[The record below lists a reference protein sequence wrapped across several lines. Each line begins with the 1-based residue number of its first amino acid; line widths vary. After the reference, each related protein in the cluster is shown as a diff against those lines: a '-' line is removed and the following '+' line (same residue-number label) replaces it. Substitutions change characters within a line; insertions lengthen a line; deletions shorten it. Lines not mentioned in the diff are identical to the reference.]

1 MYRFQTSPQRIPG
14 KKLWVSLLLFLFL
27 ILLFTLGTSSLSENT
42 VRRQKESL
50 TQALNRDITYC
61 YATTGRYPETLEA
74 IKKDYGLIYDD
85 SLFFVDYRT
94 QAHDLT
100 QASRRA
106 GDVAELITAST
117 SPDDMKNLLEDAY
130 SDAVNIASENF
141 TIFYDSDFIP
151 CSQETAVWQLSGTW
165 NLNGQLL
172 DVQLDVT
179 KLTSG
184 VEADVFYQLPVRH
197 HLQRRNGS

>member
-1 MYRFQTSPQRIPG
+1 MKRKPTANPS
-14 KKLWVSLLLFLFL
+14 SLFLLEL
-27 ILLFTLGTSSLSENT
+27 IF
-42 VRRQKESL
+42 
-50 TQALNRDITYC
+50 
-61 YATTGRYPETLEA
+61 A
-74 IKKDYGLIYDD
+74 I
-85 SLFFVDYRT
+85 LFFSVTSAVCVQVFVKSHTLST

-117 SPDDMKNLLEDAY
+117 SPDDMKNLL
-130 SDAVNIASENF
+130 DAVNIASENF

>member
-1 MYRFQTSPQRIPG
+1 MKRKPTANPS
-14 KKLWVSLLLFLFL
+14 SLFLLEL
-27 ILLFTLGTSSLSENT
+27 IF
-42 VRRQKESL
+42 
-50 TQALNRDITYC
+50 
-61 YATTGRYPETLEA
+61 A
-74 IKKDYGLIYDD
+74 I
-85 SLFFVDYRT
+85 LFFSVASAVCVQIFVKSHTLST
-94 QAHDLT
+94 QAHDH
-100 QASRRA
+100 
-106 GDVAELITAST
+106 
-117 SPDDMKNLLEDAY
+117 MKNLLEDAY

>member
-1 MYRFQTSPQRIPG
+1 MKRKPTANPSG
-14 KKLWVSLLLFLFL
+14 LFLLEL
-27 ILLFTLGTSSLSENT
+27 IF
-42 VRRQKESL
+42 
-50 TQALNRDITYC
+50 
-61 YATTGRYPETLEA
+61 A
-74 IKKDYGLIYDD
+74 I
-85 SLFFVDYRT
+85 LFFSVASAVCVQIFVKSHT
-94 QAHDLT
+94 LSTEAHDLT
-100 QASRRA
+100 QASRKA
-106 GDVAELITAST
+106 EDAAELITAST

-130 SDAVNIASENF
+130 SDSVEIASKNF

-151 CSQETAVWQLSGTW
+151 CSQDTAAWQLSGTW

-184 VEADVFYQLPVRH
+184 VDADVLYQLPVRH

>member
-1 MYRFQTSPQRIPG
+1 MKRKPTANPS
-14 KKLWVSLLLFLFL
+14 SLFLLEL
-27 ILLFTLGTSSLSENT
+27 IF
-42 VRRQKESL
+42 
-50 TQALNRDITYC
+50 
-61 YATTGRYPETLEA
+61 A
-74 IKKDYGLIYDD
+74 I
-85 SLFFVDYRT
+85 LFFSVASAVCVQVFVKSHT
-94 QAHDLT
+94 LSTEAHDLT
-100 QASRRA
+100 QA
-106 GDVAELITAST
+106 

>member
-1 MYRFQTSPQRIPG
+1 MKRKPTANPS
-14 KKLWVSLLLFLFL
+14 SLFLLEL
-27 ILLFTLGTSSLSENT
+27 IFT
-42 VRRQKESL
+42 
-50 TQALNRDITYC
+50 I
-61 YATTGRYPETLEA
+61 
-74 IKKDYGLIYDD
+74 
-85 SLFFVDYRT
+85 LFFSVASAVCVQIFVKSHTLST

-197 HLQRRNGS
+197 HLQRRNRS

>member
-1 MYRFQTSPQRIPG
+1 MKRKPTANPS
-14 KKLWVSLLLFLFL
+14 SLFLLEL
-27 ILLFTLGTSSLSENT
+27 IF
-42 VRRQKESL
+42 
-50 TQALNRDITYC
+50 
-61 YATTGRYPETLEA
+61 A
-74 IKKDYGLIYDD
+74 I
-85 SLFFVDYRT
+85 LFFSVTSAVCVQVFVKSHTLST

-151 CSQETAVWQLSGTW
+151 CSQETAVWQLPAPGI
-165 NLNGQLL
+165 
-172 DVQLDVT
+172 
-179 KLTSG
+179 
-184 VEADVFYQLPVRH
+184 
-197 HLQRRNGS
+197 

>member
-1 MYRFQTSPQRIPG
+1 M
-14 KKLWVSLLLFLFL
+14 
-27 ILLFTLGTSSLSENT
+27 SLSHLSATDPQIADAINQELG
-42 VRRQKESL
+42 RQRSS
-50 TQALNRDITYC
+50 I
-61 YATTGRYPETLEA
+61 
-74 IKKDYGLIYDD
+74 
-85 SLFFVDYRT
+85 
-94 QAHDLT
+94 
-100 QASRRA
+100 
-106 GDVAELITAST
+106 EL
-117 SPDDMKNLLEDAY
+117 
-130 SDAVNIASENF
+130 IASENF

>member
-1 MYRFQTSPQRIPG
+1 MVTESQRSIYETKTNCQPIQSFSSGTNLCHSVLFCDKRCLRTGFCKIP
-14 KKLWVSLLLFLFL
+14 
-27 ILLFTLGTSSLSENT
+27 
-42 VRRQKESL
+42 
-50 TQALNRDITYC
+50 
-61 YATTGRYPETLEA
+61 YAQH
-74 IKKDYGLIYDD
+74 
-85 SLFFVDYRT
+85 

-100 QASRRA
+100 QASQRA